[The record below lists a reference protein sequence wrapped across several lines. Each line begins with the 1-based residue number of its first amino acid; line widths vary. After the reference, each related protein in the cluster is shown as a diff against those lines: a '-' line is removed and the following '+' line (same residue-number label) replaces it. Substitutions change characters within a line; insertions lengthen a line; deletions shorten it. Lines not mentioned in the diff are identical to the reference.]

1 MGEENSPPKLE
12 RNCLLICLNLKKMLK
27 SIIDQ
32 QAWRNKVIGE
42 LVIERMLVK
51 YYDRVIRGVLV
62 KYWEDMKHWIDL
74 SDF

>member
-1 MGEENSPPKLE
+1 MGEETSPPKLE
-12 RNCLLICLNLKKMLK
+12 RNWLLICLNLKKMLK

-42 LVIERMLVK
+42 LVIERMLAK